1 MRCLVATILAAFLV
15 ITNSLMAE
23 EQQVLALTPQIVTN
37 LATQTDRLAMAG
49 DVDAYSELLSDN
61 ISVTYATSPNPDEL
75 PHAYDRAEYLTVISM
90 SSRVYLNR
98 LCKTTISSIAI
109 TSNGQQAD
117 VEDTV
122 VQECVSRQDGSVIKM
137 TVSEK
142 VRISIENGKPKI
154 LLLAGTVMKTS
165 FEAGRVE

>member
-1 MRCLVATILAAFLV
+1 
-15 ITNSLMAE
+15 
-23 EQQVLALTPQIVTN
+23 
-37 LATQTDRLAMAG
+37 
-49 DVDAYSELLSDN
+49 
-61 ISVTYATSPNPDEL
+61 
-75 PHAYDRAEYLTVISM
+75 M